1 MPGDKL
7 TPDAPA
13 VLDASVAIRFL
24 VPEVGSEAAL
34 ELFARGNEW
43 RAPRLLLTEVASAL
57 RRKVVAGELTPTFAS
72 RAIAVLLQSVASGAL
87 RLQADE
93 EVMRSAL
100 EVSLE
105 VGHKLPDCVYL
116 ALAEEQAIGLATAD
130 VRLARLAKDRGVAVE
145 LLPSA

>member
-1 MPGDKL
+1 MPGAKL
-7 TPDAPA
+7 APDAPA

-43 RAPRLLLTEVASAL
+43 RAPRLLLTEVAGAL
-57 RRKVVAGELTPTFAS
+57 RRKTVAGELTPAFAS
-72 RAIAVLLQSVASGAL
+72 SAIAALLRSVASGAL
-87 RLQADE
+87 RLHADE
-93 EVMRSAL
+93 EIMRSAL
-100 EVSLE
+100 ELSLQ

-116 ALAEEQAIGLATAD
+116 AVAEEQAIGLATAD
-130 VRLARLAKDRGVAVE
+130 IRLARLAEDRGVAVE

>member
-1 MPGDKL
+1 MAS
-7 TPDAPA
+7 DAPA
-13 VLDASVAIRFL
+13 VLDASVAIRLL

-43 RAPRLLLTEVASAL
+43 RAPRLLLTEVAAAL
-57 RRKVVAGELTPTFAS
+57 RRKTVAGELTQALAS
-72 RAIAVLLQSVASGAL
+72 NAIAALLRSVASGAL

-93 EVMRSAL
+93 EVAKSAL
-100 EVSLE
+100 ELSLE

-116 ALAEEQAIGLATAD
+116 AVAEDQGIGLATAD
-130 VRLARLAKDRGVAVE
+130 LQLARLADRRGVLVE